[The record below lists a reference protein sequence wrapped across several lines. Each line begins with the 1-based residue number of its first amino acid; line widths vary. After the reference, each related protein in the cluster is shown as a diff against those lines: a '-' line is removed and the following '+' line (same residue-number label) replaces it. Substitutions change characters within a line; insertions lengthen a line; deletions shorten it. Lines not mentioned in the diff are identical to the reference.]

1 MLQIPSPEQL
11 AALAAQ
17 PAPMALNVT
26 TPINDI
32 QLITLAAAM
41 IYKAS
46 AGTAT
51 PKYAV
56 QAAREMFVEAVV
68 AERRQTAKGLVEER
82 LGHTEH
88 TKAGEQF
95 VIPGTR

>member
-1 MLQIPSPEQL
+1 M
-11 AALAAQ
+11 AAQQ
-17 PAPMALNVT
+17 PAPMNLTVA

-32 QLITLAAAM
+32 QLITLAAAQ

-68 AERRQTAKGLVEER
+68 AERRKTVKAEVEER
-82 LGHTEH
+82 LGHTER
-88 TKAGEQF
+88 TPAGEQF
-95 VIPGTR
+95 IIPGTK